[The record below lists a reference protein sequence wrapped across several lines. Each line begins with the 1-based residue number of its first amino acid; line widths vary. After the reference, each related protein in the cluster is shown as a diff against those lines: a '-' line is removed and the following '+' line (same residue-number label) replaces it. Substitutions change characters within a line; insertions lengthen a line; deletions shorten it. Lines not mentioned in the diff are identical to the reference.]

1 MYWGV
6 SNKSRKMLWM
16 AGGLGTSSRPTL
28 LTLWL
33 GRKTPGLSQS
43 SFLCERFRQVKE
55 FRQHGSL
62 SENFILR
69 YTIVTSSLKQPL
81 NDFRSSDQLIFFSL
95 QRRKLLM
102 NPNVDVYQVP
112 EALAHHCLL
121 TVVSKMHLFGRCL
134 LIESHFARGSSPWS
148 LSLSSPQVWRLKMV
162 AQIDMKIRPE
172 GNRRSG
178 EWKGGWLA

>member
-6 SNKSRKMLWM
+6 SNKSLKMLWM

-28 LTLWL
+28 LTLRL

-43 SFLCERFRQVKE
+43 SILCERFRQVKE
-55 FRQHGSL
+55 FSL
-62 SENFILR
+62 SENLILR

-81 NDFRSSDQLIFFSL
+81 NDFRSSDQLIFLSL

-102 NPNVDVYQVP
+102 NLNVDVYQVP

-121 TVVSKMHLFGRCL
+121 TVVSKMNLFGRCW

-162 AQIDMKIRPE
+162 AQIDMKTRPE
-172 GNRRSG
+172 CNRRSG